1 MFADVSPLKLIV
13 LAALGFLLFGPEK
26 LPGAVRNGL
35 ALLRA
40 VREFSGS
47 TQERIRSE
55 WGPEFADFEFR
66 DMDPRTLLRRHLQ
79 SGDPLGLDEIS
90 TALDPRTDM
99 AHAAAAAREAAG
111 GTAAVR
117 PAAHDHPS
125 GRDRPAGSLA
135 RDRPTGPSVRDR
147 AAGASPPQPPPQPP
161 PFDPEAT

>member
-79 SGDPLGLDEIS
+79 SGDPLGLDEIR

-99 AHAAAAAREAAG
+99 AHAAAATREAAG
-111 GTAAVR
+111 GAAAR
-117 PAAHDHPS
+117 PAAHDHPL

-135 RDRPTGPSVRDR
+135 RDRPAGPPVRDR
-147 AAGASPPQPPPQPP
+147 AAGAPASPPQPS
-161 PFDPEAT
+161 PFDSEAT